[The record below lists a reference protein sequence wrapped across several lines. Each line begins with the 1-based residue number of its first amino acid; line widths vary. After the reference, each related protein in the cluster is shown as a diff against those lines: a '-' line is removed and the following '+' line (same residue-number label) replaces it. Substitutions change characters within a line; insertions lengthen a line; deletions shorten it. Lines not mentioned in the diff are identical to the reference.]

1 MRKLAVTLGA
11 GVILAYAAL
20 GALLMS
26 RWELEA
32 ASGLPIKDTVAA
44 MAADEQSY
52 SVIPGVVFAVI
63 GGLLA
68 IAWLRIP
75 RLAGSLVGSAALW
88 AAINTRSGAPAY
100 FFASFGNMN
109 SVGDTFYDWDSQ
121 AALLWCRPSM
131 SSLELPP

>member
-32 ASGLPIKDTVAA
+32 ASGLPIKDTVAE
-44 MAADEQSY
+44 MAAADQEY
-52 SVIPGVVFAVI
+52 SVIPGVVFAII

-68 IAWLRIP
+68 IAWVVTT
-75 RLAGSLVGSAALW
+75 LAAAGRVSGWLSAALW
-88 AAINTRSGAPAY
+88 AVIVALGAPAIGR
-100 FFASFGNMN
+100 AH
-109 SVGDTFYDWDSQ
+109 V
-121 AALLWCRPSM
+121 
-131 SSLELPP
+131 